1 MVCFLNNWHDT
12 LSEAVGGKQ
21 ILGVQLHNFA
31 NISYGIQF
39 FLWNIGFFT
48 AWLFE
53 TEFSLALPMVAD
65 LSMGPVGYGLIF
77 FYLWVIKLAWTVWR
91 FFQGLLIHTWTET
104 LTLIC
109 KRFHNNWHGIFFL
122 KYIDRHKPYQQNSNT
137 NPNL

>member
-21 ILGVQLHNFA
+21 ILGVHLHNFA

-53 TEFSLALPMVAD
+53 TEVSLALPMVAD

-77 FYLWVIKLAWTVWR
+77 LLMSYKTCLNCVKVFSGFIDPYL
-91 FFQGLLIHTWTET
+91 
-104 LTLIC
+104 
-109 KRFHNNWHGIFFL
+109 
-122 KYIDRHKPYQQNSNT
+122 NSNT